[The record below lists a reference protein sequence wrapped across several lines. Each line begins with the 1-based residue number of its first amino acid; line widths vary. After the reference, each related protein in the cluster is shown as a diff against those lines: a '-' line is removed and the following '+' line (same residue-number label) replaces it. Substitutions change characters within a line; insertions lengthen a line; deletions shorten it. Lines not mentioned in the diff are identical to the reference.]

1 MTKGELE
8 RRVVDAMKNE
18 QEIDRHSPDPSAV
31 IRVVLEAAAEM
42 AAETTWSLGAVSEVS
57 AEARGAHLVR
67 DRIRR
72 AITAA
77 PGEEL

>member
-8 RRVVDAMKNE
+8 RRVVAAFADDKELHIEGAA
-18 QEIDRHSPDPSAV
+18 RAA

-42 AAETTWSLGAVSEVS
+42 ADAERDEYSHAPLMACSVATTA
-57 AEARGAHLVR
+57 A
-67 DRIRR
+67 RIRR

-77 PGEEL
+77 PDEDL